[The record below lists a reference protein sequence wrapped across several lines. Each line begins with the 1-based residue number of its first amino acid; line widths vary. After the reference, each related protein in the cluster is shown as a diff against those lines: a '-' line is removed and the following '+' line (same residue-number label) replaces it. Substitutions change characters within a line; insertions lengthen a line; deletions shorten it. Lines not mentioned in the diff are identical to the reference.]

1 MRAGST
7 TARTRRR
14 SARCGDG
21 RTRRHV
27 AQAFSAEAPPPS
39 SLNPT
44 SARPRIGSGDERDGK
59 ALVREDFYF
68 FGARTSG
75 FWVPP
80 STAPLWLIE
89 PAPVPSRSVGLVPPP
104 WVEFS

>member
-1 MRAGST
+1 MTGGHAATPLKPSQPKPLLPQPHV
-7 TARTRRR
+7 R
-14 SARCGDG
+14 SSPDRV
-21 RTRRHV
+21 R
-27 AQAFSAEAPPPS
+27 
-39 SLNPT
+39 
-44 SARPRIGSGDERDGK
+44 DERDGK